1 MKKCSLIAV
10 LIVLLFALAACGGPA
25 AKLEQADNGVALD
38 LKSGQTFTVS
48 LEGNPT
54 TAYSWEVAEFDP
66 AVVELAG
73 EADYKADSMLI
84 GSGGVFKFT
93 FKALAAGSTSLKL
106 VYHRPWEEDVE
117 PLEVFEVT
125 VNVK

>member
-10 LIVLLFALAACGGPA
+10 LIVLLFALTACGGPV
-25 AKLEQADNGVALD
+25 AKLEQADNGADVN

-48 LEGNPT
+48 LEGSPT
-54 TAYSWEVAEFDP
+54 TGYSWEVTEFDP
-66 AVVELAG
+66 AVIEWSG

-93 FKALAAGSTSLKL
+93 FKAVAAGTSSLKL
-106 VYHRPWEEDVE
+106 VYQRPWEEDVE
-117 PLEVFEVT
+117 PLEVFEVQ